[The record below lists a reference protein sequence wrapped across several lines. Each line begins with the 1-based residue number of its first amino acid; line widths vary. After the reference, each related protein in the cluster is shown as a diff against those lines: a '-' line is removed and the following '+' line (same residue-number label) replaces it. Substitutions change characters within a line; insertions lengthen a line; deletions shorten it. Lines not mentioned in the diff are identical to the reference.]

1 MSQSK
6 LNDFANRFMKS
17 PKGVGTGMKLLGLAG
32 LAGYGMTQS
41 LYTG

>member
-6 LNDFANRFMKS
+6 LNDFANRFMKN
-17 PKGVGTGMKLLGLAG
+17 PKGMGVGVKLLGIAG